1 MAAEDPQRG
10 TPLRRRSRL
19 AAPPGHRTLAEKAF
33 EALHQAIITGELGP
47 GERLPIEELAETL
60 DMSPM
65 PIREAL
71 RRLDTA
77 GLVEHVPHRGARVA
91 ELSVDDLREIY
102 EVRLALEPMAM
113 RHAAER
119 FDEDDAEIAR
129 EALARH
135 VRAYRRGDVLED
147 LRRPHGLP
155 LRVLSGGPLAV
166 AAAQHHAGLGE
177 QRALPARAARPPRPH
192 ARGAPRGARADPAG
206 VRRPRSRPRRPGAVR
221 APHAHGEPR
230 LGAHGRRHP
239 LRRRARRRRAPAAPA
254 RRGALVVLLAVL
266 VDAGKGG
273 AAAAG

>member
-119 FDEDDAEIAR
+119 FDEDDTEIAR

-135 VRAYRRGDVLED
+135 VRAYRRGDVLETF
-147 LRRPHGLP
+147 
-155 LRVLSGGPLAV
+155 
-166 AAAQHHAGLGE
+166 AAHTDFHFAFY
-177 QRALPARAARPPRPH
+177 RAARSRWLLRSITPAWESSERYRLALPGRHDRTLEERRAEHERILQACVDGDPDRA
-192 ARGAPRGARADPAG
+192 ARELYAHLTLTANRVSERMGGGTLFAAAPADGAPR
-206 VRRPRSRPRRPGAVR
+206 
-221 APHAHGEPR
+221 
-230 LGAHGRRHP
+230 
-239 LRRRARRRRAPAAPA
+239 RRRRA
-254 RRGALVVLLAVL
+254 AVR
-266 VDAGKGG
+266 
-273 AAAAG
+273 